1 MAELW
6 ASILGMQFAKKIGYK
21 KVEVVTDSKFLKAIK
36 KKLREEWKSN
46 DHDWQKKAVP
56 QNISFDI
63 VEAFDK
69 LRSEIDI
76 TWINKPENTCD
87 MLSLAYKLADKGCS
101 TASIYMREQDAEALL
116 ERNKRKK
123 IKKNANRLPPTLLR
137 SVHTVLMNK
146 TNATYKILCRLNI
159 PPARTKKIVEEKKN
173 ISVMTSGHAYGGI
186 ITLRTI
192 SLLNSDL
199 APNIIVKC
207 HSGAHNEDTLIMQ
220 EGCVVGIAWQHP
232 FDYPDDQFNLQEMR
246 WFPINMDEVW
256 GRNDT
261 SEEPELL
268 FDDQEMINSE
278 RKVKT
283 ASKEENLSL
292 AEETFKFSIGGVSKR
307 ANEYNYRIG
316 GFGIVFEGSYQNFYG
331 PLKEN
336 FTDKATMD
344 VAELRA
350 CILGLQFAKKKGYKK
365 VEVET
370 NSKFMIT
377 MKNNWQNE
385 WKLNDWQKSFRK
397 NWSISTDILES
408 LERLCSEIDITW
420 TYNPDRF
427 TSLKLCLAVELA
439 GKGCSTSMEFSLSAR
454 EGEVEK
460 TMERNKRQRIADNP
474 NRLPPT
480 LLRSAKTILLNKN
493 KLHKITCRL
502 NIPPSLTEKILQ
514 ENEHILMMAS
524 GHAYGNIITGRS
536 STQFDPDLA
545 PNVTIK
551 CSKAHD
557 MDTLLLQEGC
567 VVGIAWQHP
576 FSALDEQTNQFFL
589 DITWFNFMPIDLNTN
604 ECEDPELLFGPPVV
618 KRKRQ
623 KICWSCHAQ
632 CGPDGRRLLWC
643 MGCDKA
649 RYCDTECQVAD
660 WERHQNWC
668 FEMQAN
674 EP

>member
-1 MAELW
+1 MYSAAYTTTQLTVVRIPHSPAAMAQGGAPPPGETLTIWIAGVSEIREKYNYRIGGFGVAFDNNTYRNLYGPLKENFTEKASKDVAELW
-6 ASILGMQFAKKIGYK
+6 ASILGIQFAKKIGYK

-36 KKLREEWKSN
+36 RKLREEWKSN
-46 DHDWQKKAVP
+46 DYNWQKRAVP

-87 MLSLAYKLADKGCS
+87 KLSLAYKLADRGCS
-101 TASIYMREQDAEALL
+101 TASIYMREQEAEALL

-159 PPARTKKIVEEKKN
+159 PPALTKKIVEEKTD

-220 EGCVVGIAWQHP
+220 EGCVIGIAWQHP
-232 FDYPDDQFNLQEMR
+232 FDSPDDQCYLEGMR
-246 WFPINMDEVW
+246 WYPINMDEVL

-268 FDDQEMINSE
+268 FDDPEMINPG
-278 RKVKT
+278 RHIQT
-283 ASKEENLSL
+283 ASKEQNLSL
-292 AEETFKFSIGGVSKR
+292 PGDTLIFSIGGASQR
-307 ANEYNYRIG
+307 AGEYNYRIG
-316 GFGIVFEGSYQNFYG
+316 GFGVVFEEYNQNLYG

-370 NSKFMIT
+370 NSKFLKT
-377 MKNNWQNE
+377 MKNKWQNE

-397 NWSISTDILES
+397 NLSISTDIFES
-408 LERLCSEIDITW
+408 LE
-420 TYNPDRF
+420 
-427 TSLKLCLAVELA
+427 
-439 GKGCSTSMEFSLSAR
+439 
-454 EGEVEK
+454 
-460 TMERNKRQRIADNP
+460 
-474 NRLPPT
+474 
-480 LLRSAKTILLNKN
+480 
-493 KLHKITCRL
+493 
-502 NIPPSLTEKILQ
+502 
-514 ENEHILMMAS
+514 
-524 GHAYGNIITGRS
+524 
-536 STQFDPDLA
+536 
-545 PNVTIK
+545 
-551 CSKAHD
+551 
-557 MDTLLLQEGC
+557 
-567 VVGIAWQHP
+567 
-576 FSALDEQTNQFFL
+576 
-589 DITWFNFMPIDLNTN
+589 
-604 ECEDPELLFGPPVV
+604 
-618 KRKRQ
+618 
-623 KICWSCHAQ
+623 
-632 CGPDGRRLLWC
+632 
-643 MGCDKA
+643 
-649 RYCDTECQVAD
+649 
-660 WERHQNWC
+660 
-668 FEMQAN
+668 
-674 EP
+674 